1 MLHAYIVYEL
11 RDETSF
17 PLFDGNDCYGIAYY
31 NAESNEFWYNLN
43 DYMYKKEC
51 IEQYNNSEYLRTT
64 FPNARIIPNPW
75 NNQVYDELYEA
86 VTPEQVPEKLY
97 HATFSKLLRKIKKCG
112 YLGNSP
118 YKLWSDSNNKY
129 VYLATDPDE
138 AYSYAETALDD
149 CDNERLYDMLE
160 DDDIVILEIDT
171 KYLDKN
177 KLFRDENVV
186 DGETTY
192 QYEGIINCQIMKIYK
207 PTLNESI
214 EDNKKLNSKTNGKIV
229 LKDGKTIYGH
239 LLSVNENYVYINS
252 DAGNRIKK
260 NDIKELYMYYDC
272 EVITKNGK
280 TIYGN
285 FVGDFGDHKLH
296 LDDSFNRKGWAIKDE
311 MIEKVNYKKV
321 IKHTFD
327 TDTLNESIVH
337 AERSDGYYD
346 DSEYQ
351 DMTNV
356 ILKNPSIKE
365 LIDNGMIEC
374 RIVKDYK
381 DNFYFANSY
390 EMIHTDI
397 VDKLESK
404 NITSVET
411 NLFYDVNSN
420 TFYYNVGHLADNEIK
435 DFSERE
441 EQMLK
446 TSSYVSKTFKNFKF
460 KLTYG
465 EI

>member
-1 MLHAYIVYEL
+1 MRLEALHRTPVIKDIMPKL
-11 RDETSF
+11 PMDE
-17 PLFDGNDCYGIAYY
+17 
-31 NAESNEFWYNLN
+31 
-43 DYMYKKEC
+43 DYV
-51 IEQYNNSEYLRTT
+51 
-64 FPNARIIPNPW
+64 II
-75 NNQVYDELYEA
+75 
-86 VTPEQVPEKLY
+86 
-97 HATFSKLLRKIKKCG
+97 
-112 YLGNSP
+112 
-118 YKLWSDSNNKY
+118 
-129 VYLATDPDE
+129 
-138 AYSYAETALDD
+138 
-149 CDNERLYDMLE
+149 
-160 DDDIVILEIDT
+160 
-171 KYLDKN
+171 
-177 KLFRDENVV
+177 
-186 DGETTY
+186 
-192 QYEGIINCQIMKIYK
+192 
-207 PTLNESI
+207 NESI
-214 EDNKKLNSKTNGKIV
+214 SFEPTDDYFAIGGKV
-229 LKDGKTIYGH
+229 FAEE
-239 LLSVNENYVYINS
+239 NE
-252 DAGNRIKK
+252 
-260 NDIKELYMYYDC
+260 DC

-337 AERSDGYYD
+337 AERSDDYYD

-441 EQMLK
+441 EQMLR

-465 EI
+465 EM